1 MTCMERD
8 GFEMTVRPIGLVKNE
23 IGAPMR
29 DGWEKTTSE
38 IVLEPGLA
46 EATLGLNDF
55 SHLVVVFWLHQ
66 MPAWT
71 GEPLRI
77 HPRGRQDLPLV
88 GLLAS
93 RSPRRP
99 NPIGISVV
107 QLMECRGNLLRV
119 KGLDATNG
127 TPVLD
132 VKPYTPRDLVPDAR
146 WPAWITQ
153 L

>member
-1 MTCMERD
+1 MTSMECHS
-8 GFEMTVRPIGLVKNE
+8 GLTVRPIGRVTNE
-23 IGAPMR
+23 INEPMK
-29 DGWEKTTSE
+29 DGWEDIASE
-38 IVLEPGLA
+38 IVLEPDLA
-46 EATLGLNDF
+46 EATFGLNEF
-55 SHLVVVFWLHQ
+55 SHVVVVFWLHQ
-66 MPAWT
+66 MPLWE
-71 GEPLRI
+71 GEPLKI
-77 HPRGRQDLPLV
+77 HPRARQDLPLV

-107 QLMECRGNLLRV
+107 QLLDCRTNLLRV
-119 KGLDATNG
+119 KGLDAING

-132 VKPYTPRDLVPDAR
+132 LKPYTPRDLAMGAR

>member
-1 MTCMERD
+1 MSDIERD
-8 GFEMTVRPIGLVKNE
+8 GLELAVSPVGRVINE
-23 IGAPMR
+23 INAPMR
-29 DGWEKTTSE
+29 DGWEKVTSDIE
-38 IVLEPGLA
+38 LEPGLT
-46 EATLGLNDF
+46 EATLGLNEF
-55 SHLVVVFWLHQ
+55 SHIVVVFWLHQ
-66 MPAWT
+66 MPLWK

-107 QLMECRGNLLRV
+107 QLLECRGNVLRV

-132 VKPYTPRDLVPDAR
+132 VKPYTPRDLVPDAG